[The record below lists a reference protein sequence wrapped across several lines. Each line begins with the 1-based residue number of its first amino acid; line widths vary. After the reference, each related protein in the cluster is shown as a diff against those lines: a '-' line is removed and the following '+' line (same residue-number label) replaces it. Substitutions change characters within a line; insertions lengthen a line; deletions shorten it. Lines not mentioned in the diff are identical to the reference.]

1 MSAKRS
7 PSSNGLNGT
16 VPNGSKGPNSGP
28 GATANDAGHGPIGRP
43 SILDDDQLLE
53 LAAELN
59 KRLGRP
65 PRIEELI
72 EAAGGCQRQRASRAI
87 RELRERLA
95 ASAVRSMLVLPQD
108 LEAEHR
114 AWVDRWMQV
123 AADRLAGEHA
133 VLIERHDEKWQ
144 KAQDLLT
151 EQHLVIRGLRESLAD
166 QQRIA
171 AELAQSVK
179 ELNAE
184 AAKLRSER
192 DVALAIAADRL
203 SYRRVPPAAGDQ
215 VANGIQHQ
223 NPSRIATEGGARM
236 NPT

>member
-43 SILDDDQLLE
+43 AILDDEQLLE

-59 KRLGRP
+59 RQLGRP
-65 PRIEELI
+65 PRIDELI

-95 ASAVRSMLVLPQD
+95 AAAVRSMLVLPQD

-114 AWVDRWMQV
+114 AWIDRWMQV

-151 EQHLVIRGLRESLAD
+151 EQNLVIRGLRESLAD

-184 AAKLRSER
+184 TVQLRNER

-203 SYRRVPPAAGDQ
+203 RYCRVPPVESGEHKDGVGSSESDRA
-215 VANGIQHQ
+215 
-223 NPSRIATEGGARM
+223 PATQGA
-236 NPT
+236 PG